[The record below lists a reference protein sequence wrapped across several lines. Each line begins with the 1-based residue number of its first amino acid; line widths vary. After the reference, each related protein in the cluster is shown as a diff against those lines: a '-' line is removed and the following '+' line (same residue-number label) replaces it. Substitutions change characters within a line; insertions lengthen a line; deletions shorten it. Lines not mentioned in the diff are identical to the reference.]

1 MSKLKFPEPVES
13 KSAIQTDYPDVEEE
27 LTPQKPRD
35 DAGIP
40 ENIHFE
46 TMFTRPACE
55 RIKEYKMRNL
65 RISQM
70 RRQGIPMA
78 AIRAA
83 GNAVQKHAEKKAQDA
98 LGLSSAKM
106 TDVEQSIRELWIRK
120 RQEEEQERK
129 SEQEVKEAML
139 WWAKNRARTEAEISR
154 RQESIRFASQTAL
167 LHGRPESEPPTVHA
181 SDARGAKQASA
192 SAGEASPAD
201 DGFVANDEDEED
213 IEIIED
219 LMVEKYVL
227 PERFLK
233 TPQLKAPYDGLRTSA
248 TTAGWALTSPAR
260 PISARLAGRAP
271 GAMHNFG
278 SPRPTSASAA
288 PSAVRALR
296 SHSARARVTT
306 DGAAFAEGAAST
318 ISTYPRGGEV
328 PQSRAELEALPGVG
342 RKTAN
347 VVLNVAFGEPTM
359 AVDTHIFR
367 IGNRTGIARGA
378 NVRAVEDALVR
389 RIPKEMLRDAHH
401 WLILHGRY
409 VCKARRPECWHCVAA
424 AWCRYPGKTAAP

>member
-1 MSKLKFPEPVES
+1 MLDKHIPTPSFGSGRDKIDQIIEQSDKQLKILPSKIDSDNTPLKSDTALQSNPAFQEMLQELENYDAVMASGDGIPPNKYDQAFFSALRTMLRECLFTKNPLMRKSHVQRIYSWFQQKRNGGANISSKQEMTTQTKLDSKAARSPDLLDRETRRARQMSKLKFPEPVES

-219 LMVEKYVL
+219 LMV
-227 PERFLK
+227 
-233 TPQLKAPYDGLRTSA
+233 
-248 TTAGWALTSPAR
+248 
-260 PISARLAGRAP
+260 
-271 GAMHNFG
+271 
-278 SPRPTSASAA
+278 
-288 PSAVRALR
+288 
-296 SHSARARVTT
+296 
-306 DGAAFAEGAAST
+306 
-318 ISTYPRGGEV
+318 
-328 PQSRAELEALPGVG
+328 
-342 RKTAN
+342 
-347 VVLNVAFGEPTM
+347 
-359 AVDTHIFR
+359 
-367 IGNRTGIARGA
+367 
-378 NVRAVEDALVR
+378 
-389 RIPKEMLRDAHH
+389 
-401 WLILHGRY
+401 
-409 VCKARRPECWHCVAA
+409 
-424 AWCRYPGKTAAP
+424 